1 MKSKYIIAGII
12 VVAFVVFGAISFM
25 QNNIAYVSAKAAE
38 QTHRTVQVKGS
49 WVKSMKTYYDPQTN
63 TFHFYLIDDNKTIMP
78 VVLAGAKPNNFEV
91 APSIVAKGRYED
103 GVFEASDVLTKCPS
117 KYQSKTGP
125 EASAQQTAAKSY
137 N

>member
-1 MKSKYIIAGII
+1 MKAKYIVAGVV

-25 QNNIAYVSAKAAE
+25 QNNIAYVSAKTAE

-49 WVKSMKTYYDPQTN
+49 WVKDMKTYYDPNTN
-63 TFHFYLIDDNKTIMP
+63 TFHFYMMDDEKTILP
-78 VVLAGAKPNNFEV
+78 VVLAGAKPNNFEIANDV
-91 APSIVAKGRYED
+91 VAKGRYEN
-103 GVFEASDVLTKCPS
+103 GVFQASEVLTKCPS

-125 EASAQQTAAKSY
+125 QASAQEASSSY